1 MLKLE
6 TTLVAMAAA
15 RPWRCGWSL
24 DRGVDFI
31 AWAPI
36 RMTIVAAPA
45 DAGQI
50 VAGEP
55 VCFLDAD
62 RTLPPGMA
70 VVRRY
75 VSLAARAAEASA
87 GDGADLPL
95 TRAWS
100 SVARK
105 VPGS

>member
-31 AWAPI
+31 AWAPT
-36 RMTIVAAPA
+36 RPAVVAAP
-45 DAGQI
+45 DAGRI
-50 VAGEP
+50 VARET

-62 RTLPPGMA
+62 GALPSGIA
-70 VVRRY
+70 IARRGA
-75 VSLAARAAEASA
+75 SLAAHVAEAAARDS
-87 GDGADLPL
+87 ADLPL